1 MRELVPGDVILLT
14 IGAVIPAD
22 AEVLQ
27 CDVELSIDESSLTG
41 ESLPVAKNVGDELL
55 SGGVLRQ
62 GEGHALI
69 LRTGENTF
77 FGKTLVLLTSVNS
90 VGRLQRNLRKIGNV
104 LSAVGAVLELVIL
117 FVIVFRDHNTFG
129 EALVTALAI
138 YVSIVPIGMSLVATT
153 TMAIGARELTK
164 QQAIV
169 MRLSAIEELAGMG
182 ARRRARCRLCG
193 RAGVLTP
200 LFFPPRLALVPAEI
214 LCSDKTG
221 TLTLNVLQLHEPWL
235 PDDRFS
241 YNELLLMAALASK
254 RVRQATPGA
263 WPAVCGVLTLVGLL
277 RRPGCPRA
285 AQDKPDAIDTVINNA
300 TKERNI
306 DVTTDYRVDQFMP
319 FNPVDKRTEARVT
332 DLRTNTVFRVT
343 KGAPHI
349 IRSLASSDQDLQARI
364 DDQIIA
370 MASRGFRTLG
380 VAISYDNVTWEFVG
394 ACGGYLV

>member
-1 MRELVPGDVILLT
+1 MRELVPGDVVLLT

-90 VGRLQRNLRKIGNV
+90 VGRLQRSLRKIGNV

-164 QQAIV
+164 QQAVV

-182 ARRRARCRLCG
+182 TRRGAR
-193 RAGVLTP
+193 
-200 LFFPPRLALVPAEI
+200 
-214 LCSDKTG
+214 S
-221 TLTLNVLQLHEPWL
+221 
-235 PDDRFS
+235 
-241 YNELLLMAALASK
+241 
-254 RVRQATPGA
+254 
-263 WPAVCGVLTLVGLL
+263 
-277 RRPGCPRA
+277 RP
-285 AQDKPDAIDTVINNA
+285 
-300 TKERNI
+300 
-306 DVTTDYRVDQFMP
+306 
-319 FNPVDKRTEARVT
+319 
-332 DLRTNTVFRVT
+332 
-343 KGAPHI
+343 
-349 IRSLASSDQDLQARI
+349 
-364 DDQIIA
+364 
-370 MASRGFRTLG
+370 
-380 VAISYDNVTWEFVG
+380 
-394 ACGGYLV
+394 